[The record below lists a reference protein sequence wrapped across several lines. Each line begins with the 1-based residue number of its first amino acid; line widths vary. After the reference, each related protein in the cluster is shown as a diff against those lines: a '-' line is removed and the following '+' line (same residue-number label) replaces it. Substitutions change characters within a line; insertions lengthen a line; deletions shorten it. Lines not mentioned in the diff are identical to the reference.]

1 MFRSFR
7 IGRLFGFPIDIN
19 LSFLLL
25 LAFVGIWAGGLAG
38 IFAIIVAFGSVLL
51 HELGHA
57 LVARHLGVPVSGIEL
72 YFFGGAAKMTGQP
85 KRAGDEIA
93 IAAAGPAVSF
103 ALAGLG
109 TLLSVA
115 TGLGFFSL
123 FAWINLFIGAFN
135 LIPALPMDGGRIL
148 RAALSN
154 KMGLRRATELSITVA
169 RGFAIALGVVGLV
182 TFSIQLMLLAGV
194 LWFLGSAELRN
205 ARLFGKTRGYGFN
218 MPGNPMDPYS
228 HARGG
233 PPPWARDAD
242 IIDVMP
248 EDFDAHRRP
257 PRQKPPAGGR
267 WFEVQRPRAT
277 GGFVIRQKNGRL
289 VIEPL

>member
-1 MFRSFR
+1 
-7 IGRLFGFPIDIN
+7 
-19 LSFLLL
+19 
-25 LAFVGIWAGGLAG
+25 
-38 IFAIIVAFGSVLL
+38 
-51 HELGHA
+51 
-57 LVARHLGVPVSGIEL
+57 
-72 YFFGGAAKMTGQP
+72 MTGQP

-103 ALAGLG
+103 ALAGIG
-109 TLLSVA
+109 TLLA
-115 TGLGFFSL
+115 ALTGAGFFSL

-154 KMGLRRATELSITVA
+154 KMGFRRATELSITIA
-169 RGFAIALGVVGLV
+169 RGFAIALGFFGLIS
-182 TFSIQLMLLAGV
+182 FSIQLMLLAGV

-218 MPGNPMDPYS
+218 MPGNPMDPYAY
-228 HARGG
+228 ARGG
-233 PPPWARDAD
+233 PPPWAREED

-248 EDFDAHRRP
+248 EDYQPGDEAPRRGQP
-257 PRQKPPAGGR
+257 PTGFR
-267 WFEVQRPRAT
+267 WFEVQRPRPS